1 MCTCCAKSGA
11 QPAPAHP
18 SELFS
23 LLIAGP
29 MHTHMHQGAI
39 MTHMEGV
46 TGASKTDMPGKC
58 QVQRVPDS
66 PRVRVPLT
74 LP

>member
-1 MCTCCAKSGA
+1 
-11 QPAPAHP
+11 
-18 SELFS
+18 
-23 LLIAGP
+23 
-29 MHTHMHQGAI
+29 